1 MDDPAVIPPT
11 ANRREAPHP
20 HVVRVVAGE
29 FSEGPEY
36 TTWRVRGTSDWLV
49 IHTIAGS
56 GRVAGPSGEVLTAAG
71 DTVLL
76 RPHLPH
82 DYGTAQESWSLAYAH
97 FHPRAEWSPL
107 LEWPVKAGGV
117 GVVRAQPDVRP
128 RIVAGLS
135 ACARSSGGSL
145 PQSEL
150 FAMNAL
156 ESALLWLDT
165 QNPLRGRMDERL
177 LRVVEHVGSDLAGD
191 LDVATLARIAALS
204 PSRLSH
210 LFTESLGIPPQRYV
224 ERERLTRAAQLLA
237 ATDRAVGEIARD
249 VGWDDPLYFSR
260 RFSRLHGVSP
270 TAYRERS
277 SRAERT

>member
-1 MDDPAVIPPT
+1 
-11 ANRREAPHP
+11 
-20 HVVRVVAGE
+20 
-29 FSEGPEY
+29 
-36 TTWRVRGTSDWLV
+36 
-49 IHTIAGS
+49 
-56 GRVAGPSGEVLTAAG
+56 
-71 DTVLL
+71 VLL
-76 RPHLPH
+76 RPHLAH

-128 RIVAGLS
+128 RIVAGLR

-191 LDVATLARIAALS
+191 LDVATLARIATLS